1 MPIRLFDN
9 ARKPRRRPLLLVAI
23 SFALGILCARLWE
36 CSFAWLAGLTTLLL
50 IVSALSFLSRRLRP
64 LGTPSVL
71 LTCTALGA
79 LLSTNARFPAEKLY
93 EHADKIQHVRG
104 LVVSYPDH
112 GPQRS
117 RFVLKPLNAPGYLQV
132 FYDHTRDPEYFQI
145 DYGDEL
151 VIRAPVRVPTQREGE
166 LFDYREYLRRR
177 DIWGVIWVYRESQVQ
192 IVARRQGSPLLQ
204 RGYELRQRLFAQIE
218 RCLSLEQSALLKGL
232 LFGERESLPK
242 EIEESFRDAG
252 VMHVLVASGA
262 NLGIILALLALI
274 VSWRGFNFTK
284 LYFLAAPM
292 VLIYLLIVGFEVSL
306 LRATAMFFFLTMGFF
321 LAERGWILK
330 RWADP
335 LQSLA
340 MASLAILLIDPEA
353 LFDVSFQLSFAGT
366 LGILLA
372 VLYMWPK
379 LVKFLR
385 LESRHP
391 RDETQWRRAL
401 RWLVMFMLVSLAA
414 QLSVAPVLAYHFHRV
429 YLWGAILGNLVI
441 VPLVTVAVWG
451 GIALLIAGVLPLG
464 VVITMI
470 ASLEGLLLAFII
482 RLSEFFARLPGAIW
496 SF

>member
-1 MPIRLFDN
+1 MPIQPQN

-64 LGTPSVL
+64 FGTPSVL

-204 RGYELRQRLFAQIE
+204 WGYELRQRLFAQIE
-218 RCLSLEQSALLKGL
+218 RCLLLEQSALLKGL

-284 LYFLAAPM
+284 LYFLATPM

-340 MASLAILLIDPEA
+340 IASLAILLIDPEA

-366 LGILLA
+366 LGIVLA
-372 VLYMWPK
+372 VLYLWPK

-385 LESRHP
+385 LEFRHP

-451 GIALLIAGVLPLG
+451 GIALLIVSVLPLG
-464 VVITMI
+464 VVITLI